1 MCPFHRALGKMEYLR
16 RDRLSER
23 EILYV
28 RVFFTL
34 ICEVSRFGQL
44 CFWEKGGEGDTAGQ
58 GLGVVEG
65 AIERKGCTWLI
76 REVDYLQW

>member
-1 MCPFHRALGKMEYLR
+1 MSISPCAWKNGISEERY
-16 RDRLSER
+16 LSER
-23 EILYV
+23 EIVYV

>member
-1 MCPFHRALGKMEYLR
+1 MEYLTK
-16 RDRLSER
+16 DRLSEGV
-23 EILYV
+23 IGYV

-76 REVDYLQW
+76 REVDYLEWRPSPI

>member
-1 MCPFHRALGKMEYLR
+1 MSISPCAWKNGISEERY
-16 RDRLSER
+16 LSER
-23 EILYV
+23 EIVYV

-65 AIERKGCTWLI
+65 AIERKGCTWLM
-76 REVDYLQW
+76 REVDYLEW

>member
-1 MCPFHRALGKMEYLR
+1 MSISPCAWKNGISEERY
-16 RDRLSER
+16 LSER
-23 EILYV
+23 EIVYV

-76 REVDYLQW
+76 REVDYLEW